1 MYLVTL
7 IGYHLGC
14 RWLTHCGAR
23 ALARI
28 SLNRSNNLRFLI
40 VDLQSCGDEV
50 VTFLDYVTTL
60 FFGVVTGIGKNIRN
74 HCHFANY

>member
-1 MYLVTL
+1 M
-7 IGYHLGC
+7 
-14 RWLTHCGAR
+14 
-23 ALARI
+23 
-28 SLNRSNNLRFLI
+28 SLNRSNSLRFLI